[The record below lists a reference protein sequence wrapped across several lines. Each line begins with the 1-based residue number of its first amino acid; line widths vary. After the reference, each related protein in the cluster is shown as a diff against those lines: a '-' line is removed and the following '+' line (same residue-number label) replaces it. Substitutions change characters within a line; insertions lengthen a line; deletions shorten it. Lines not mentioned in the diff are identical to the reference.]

1 MFCPDCGIDHHAAE
15 RTEADAVKAEAD
27 RAVEIARLETKRD
40 IEVARINAGAA
51 TAISE
56 TEAEAD
62 VARAEGIAEGMENV
76 IDAATPDAPPSQSL
90 GRGNHRDGSATIHDL
105 NTGRTAKQRPG
116 RMNTLSRAYYF
127 TPNLAHARFI

>member
-1 MFCPDCGIDHHAAE
+1 MSFCPECGIDHHAAE
-15 RTEADAVKAEAD
+15 RAEADAAKAETD

-62 VARAEGIAEGMENV
+62 VARAEGIAEGMETV
-76 IDAATPDAPPSQSL
+76 IDSAAPDAPE
-90 GRGNHRDGSATIHDL
+90 
-105 NTGRTAKQRPG
+105 PG
-116 RMNTLSRAYYF
+116 GDPIIVTEPAPEPEPESEPVPDVPPPPEAG
-127 TPNLAHARFI
+127 PVARHGKSKGWFSNYS